1 MNNKILFFS
10 LIIFLIFFINADSAY
25 KSKKFLIGDIKV
37 DELFNEYPIF
47 KSRYENYKVT
57 QQIDLRESTDLS
69 VIITFGTWC
78 HDSKRE
84 VPRMLKI
91 LDSAGMKS
99 EQISLIGVDINKTEP
114 NGREQLYNLKNTPT
128 FILLRN
134 GTEVGRIVERP
145 QISLESD
152 LINLTKS
159 LAPVA
164 ED

>member
-1 MNNKILFFS
+1 
-10 LIIFLIFFINADSAY
+10 
-25 KSKKFLIGDIKV
+25 
-37 DELFNEYPIF
+37 
-47 KSRYENYKVT
+47 
-57 QQIDLRESTDLS
+57 
-69 VIITFGTWC
+69 
-78 HDSKRE
+78 
-84 VPRMLKI
+84 MLKI

-99 EQISLIGVDINKTEP
+99 EQISLIGVDVNKTEP

-134 GTEVGRIVERP
+134 GKEIGRIVERP

>member
-1 MNNKILFFS
+1 MQIEKKYSFTEAFS
-10 LIIFLIFFINADSAY
+10 VYLD
-25 KSKKFLIGDIKV
+25 
-37 DELFNEYPIF
+37 
-47 KSRYENYKVT
+47 
-57 QQIDLRESTDLS
+57 
-69 VIITFGTWC
+69 
-78 HDSKRE
+78 
-84 VPRMLKI
+84 PRMLKI

-99 EQISLIGVDINKTEP
+99 EKISLIGVDINKTEP

-134 GTEVGRIVERP
+134 GKEIGRIVERP

>member
-1 MNNKILFFS
+1 
-10 LIIFLIFFINADSAY
+10 
-25 KSKKFLIGDIKV
+25 
-37 DELFNEYPIF
+37 
-47 KSRYENYKVT
+47 
-57 QQIDLRESTDLS
+57 
-69 VIITFGTWC
+69 
-78 HDSKRE
+78 
-84 VPRMLKI
+84 MLKI

-99 EQISLIGVDINKTEP
+99 EQISLIGVDVNKTEP

>member
-1 MNNKILFFS
+1 
-10 LIIFLIFFINADSAY
+10 
-25 KSKKFLIGDIKV
+25 
-37 DELFNEYPIF
+37 
-47 KSRYENYKVT
+47 
-57 QQIDLRESTDLS
+57 
-69 VIITFGTWC
+69 
-78 HDSKRE
+78 
-84 VPRMLKI
+84 MLKI

-134 GTEVGRIVERP
+134 GKEIGRIVERP

>member
-1 MNNKILFFS
+1 
-10 LIIFLIFFINADSAY
+10 
-25 KSKKFLIGDIKV
+25 
-37 DELFNEYPIF
+37 
-47 KSRYENYKVT
+47 
-57 QQIDLRESTDLS
+57 
-69 VIITFGTWC
+69 
-78 HDSKRE
+78 
-84 VPRMLKI
+84 MLKI

>member
-1 MNNKILFFS
+1 M
-10 LIIFLIFFINADSAY
+10 
-25 KSKKFLIGDIKV
+25 
-37 DELFNEYPIF
+37 
-47 KSRYENYKVT
+47 
-57 QQIDLRESTDLS
+57 
-69 VIITFGTWC
+69 FGTWC